1 MDKKNKNTKAPDNT
15 RKTTRSGSLKS
26 SVSSVV
32 AENRAEAPLARR
44 QNTGDKKTT
53 STPEKPAASKSK
65 PAATPEAS
73 KLEASKP
80 EASTSEASKPE
91 TTQGESSIKNN
102 NIRAMEITALLNKQ
116 MEEFRNIMISTHKQM
131 VLRMEKKKKSLP
143 IPLRIQPTNK
153 TLKDYREENSYHGPA
168 WNDGSKDIE
177 SKDKRDFSRRGSTKQ
192 NSYNKNKRKKN
203 NHSSGTDVCTKQN
216 YYKES
221 RTSSNNLIP
230 KTALL
235 MQDGSEYEKY
245 VPEAK
250 INNLHSQINII
261 HLQLAKGMGFNI
273 EDRPLTF
280 TTAADKV
287 LIPQVKEECKIKVK
301 LVEECTGKIKWY
313 DFNTRCRL
321 DEAMPRTIIFDRF
334 IQDDGERPG
343 LPDIDSSG
351 ECEETQ
357 KEENSIGLHYF
368 TKKNIFIREVRTIYI
383 FN

>member
-143 IPLRIQPTNK
+143 IPLRIQPTK
-153 TLKDYREENSYHGPA
+153 
-168 WNDGSKDIE
+168 
-177 SKDKRDFSRRGSTKQ
+177 
-192 NSYNKNKRKKN
+192 
-203 NHSSGTDVCTKQN
+203 
-216 YYKES
+216 
-221 RTSSNNLIP
+221 
-230 KTALL
+230 
-235 MQDGSEYEKY
+235 
-245 VPEAK
+245 
-250 INNLHSQINII
+250 
-261 HLQLAKGMGFNI
+261 
-273 EDRPLTF
+273 
-280 TTAADKV
+280 
-287 LIPQVKEECKIKVK
+287 
-301 LVEECTGKIKWY
+301 
-313 DFNTRCRL
+313 
-321 DEAMPRTIIFDRF
+321 
-334 IQDDGERPG
+334 
-343 LPDIDSSG
+343 
-351 ECEETQ
+351 
-357 KEENSIGLHYF
+357 
-368 TKKNIFIREVRTIYI
+368 
-383 FN
+383 